1 MKKSQAIE
9 LTAQAA
15 HETNRIW
22 CMTAF
27 ADRAD
32 PLKLVSSHW
41 EDLPDWHQ
49 ESLKFGVRKVAEEF
63 ARDITPE
70 EMHKSWVDY
79 KLKDGWTFGPEP
91 DSLLKQHPCLVDY
104 KDLPSRERIKDTF
117 FLKTVRLFL
126 LGLRS
131 EFGEFED

>member
-1 MKKSQAIE
+1 MRSTKWE
-9 LTAQAA
+9 LTRAHLWAQLR
-15 HETNRIW
+15 E
-22 CMTAF
+22 
-27 ADRAD
+27 
-32 PLKLVSSHW
+32 
-41 EDLPDWHQ
+41 Q
-49 ESLKFGVRKVAEEF
+49 Q
-63 ARDITPE
+63 
-70 EMHKSWVDY
+70 MHKSWVDY

-104 KDLPSRERIKDTF
+104 EDLPSRERIKDTF